1 MTSYRENGLS
11 SSNRKVI
18 YRMQGYLGPY
28 TPRRSKMSVTP
39 CDYIY
44 PLEVKIQRV
53 VSQEHQELIINLCYT
68 CNNNNYHF

>member
-1 MTSYRENGLS
+1 
-11 SSNRKVI
+11 
-18 YRMQGYLGPY
+18 MQGYLGPY